1 MQKQMWKKRVCF
13 VLAVILAVLAVTP
26 VGMDHADAATVHSVT
41 ALMTG
46 NLVNKSNADKLTY
59 RQMETSAYE
68 RKLIS
73 KSVYNYTMQQVPALY
88 VDDDGIGENVSF
100 VKFQCRKSGKYQFT
114 ESNFKGKS
122 KNEVIYNDNNYLMF
136 LPKELKNGY
145 EIYDPWNSTYYQ
157 FLSRNFASGYG
168 KIWYDVKASKKL
180 TRSANRAIKNSAGY
194 TASIQRELQ
203 KKKDTISRYR
213 METETN
219 TYRLKKGNTYLLVIF
234 TPDSF
239 RFRKKITK
247 ENNYYKEQYLS
258 DIPWSFDLKITYMDE
273 KAD

>member
-1 MQKQMWKKRVCF
+1 MLRQMWKKRVCF
-13 VLAVILAVLAVTP
+13 VLAVILAALAVTP
-26 VGMDHADAATVHSVT
+26 VEMDYADAAMVHSVT

-88 VDDDGIGENVSF
+88 EGRNVINVSGMTGKANTSYVDDDGIGENVSF
-100 VKFQCRKSGKYQFT
+100 VKFQCTKTGKYQFT

-122 KNEVIYNDNNYLMF
+122 KNEVIYNDKNYLMF
-136 LPKELKNGY
+136 LPKELKSGY

-157 FLSRNFASGYG
+157 FLSRTFASGYG
-168 KIWYDVKASKKL
+168 KVWYDVNASKKL

-194 TASIQRELQ
+194 TSAIQRELQ
-203 KKKDTISRYR
+203 KKKDSISRYS
-213 METETN
+213 MESEKN
-219 TYRLKKGNTYLLVIF
+219 TQ
-234 TPDSF
+234 
-239 RFRKKITK
+239 
-247 ENNYYKEQYLS
+247 ELS
-258 DIPWSFDLKITYMDE
+258 PQIP
-273 KAD
+273 

>member
-1 MQKQMWKKRVCF
+1 
-13 VLAVILAVLAVTP
+13 
-26 VGMDHADAATVHSVT
+26 
-41 ALMTG
+41 MTG

-88 VDDDGIGENVSF
+88 EGRNVINVSGMTGKANTSYVDDDGIGENVSF

-114 ESNFKGKS
+114 ESDFKGKS

-136 LPKELKNGY
+136 LPKELKSGY

-157 FLSRNFASGYG
+157 FLSRTFASGYG
-168 KIWYDVKASKKL
+168 KVWYDVNASKKL
-180 TRSANRAIKNSAGY
+180 TRSAKRAIKNSAGY
-194 TASIQRELQ
+194 TSAIQRELQ
-203 KKKDTISRYR
+203 KKKDSISRYS
-213 METETN
+213 MESEKN

-239 RFRKKITK
+239 RFRKKITNG
-247 ENNYYKEQYLS
+247 NNYYKEQYLS

>member
-1 MQKQMWKKRVCF
+1 MLRQMWKKSVCF
-13 VLAVILAVLAVTP
+13 VLAVILAALAVTP
-26 VGMDHADAATVHSVT
+26 VEMDYADAAMVHSVT

-88 VDDDGIGENVSF
+88 EGRNVINVSGMTGKANTSYVDDDGIGENVSF

-114 ESNFKGKS
+114 ESDFKGKS

-136 LPKELKNGY
+136 LPKELKSGY

-157 FLSRNFASGYG
+157 FLSRTFASGYG
-168 KIWYDVKASKKL
+168 KVWYDVNASKKL
-180 TRSANRAIKNSAGY
+180 TRSANRAIKIRQG
-194 TASIQRELQ
+194 IQALSRGNCRR
-203 KKKDTISRYR
+203 KKTVFPDTVW
-213 METETN
+213 N
-219 TYRLKKGNTYLLVIF
+219 LKKI
-234 TPDSF
+234 
-239 RFRKKITK
+239 RI
-247 ENNYYKEQYLS
+247 
-258 DIPWSFDLKITYMDE
+258 
-273 KAD
+273 A